1 MSELDNDP
9 LDEVTRQALDWVA
22 RLKTGDPRQS
32 DLDACRAWRAQSPEH
47 ETRFREA
54 AKLWSQLR
62 IAAVELR
69 EEEATARASEPVIAS
84 PLSAARYLLGRR
96 AFLGGAITASAAA
109 YMVVRPPF
117 ELWPSLAE
125 LRADYRT
132 AKGEQRRVD
141 LGGGA
146 SMEMNTQTSIRVK
159 ALAGG
164 LGIDLISGEA
174 LVETRAAL
182 DNPLVLRAAN
192 GFISSH
198 DATRFNVRCLDGQVE
213 VTCLQGTVNV
223 EQRQQSVRVQA
234 DQEITYTDR
243 GLGVLATADPS
254 DRTSWQNKTLI
265 FRNRSLYEVV
275 KEVNR
280 YLPGRIVVT
289 NAALGKKV
297 VNGTFQI
304 DRLND
309 VIGQVQQLF
318 GAHAI
323 SLPGGL
329 TLLS

>member
-9 LDEVTRQALDWVA
+9 LDEVTRQALDWVT
-22 RLKTGDPRQS
+22 RLKTGDPKQS
-32 DLDACRAWRAQSPEH
+32 DLDACRAWRDQSPEH
-47 ETRFREA
+47 ATRFREA

-69 EEEATARASEPVIAS
+69 EEEAARAPGPVIAS
-84 PLSAARYLLGRR
+84 PMSAARYLLGRR
-96 AFLGGAITASAAA
+96 AFLGGAIAASAVA

-146 SMEMNTQTSIRVK
+146 VMEMNTQTSLRVK
-159 ALAGG
+159 SLSGG
-164 LGIDLISGEA
+164 LEIDLISGEA
-174 LVETRAAL
+174 LVETRAT
-182 DNPLVLRAAN
+182 PESPVVLRAAS
-192 GFISSH
+192 GFISSL
-198 DATRFNVRCLDGQVE
+198 DTARFNVRCLDGQVE
-213 VTCLQGTVNV
+213 VTCLQGVVNV
-223 EQRQQSVRVQA
+223 EQSRQSVSLQA
-234 DQEITYTDR
+234 DQEIAYSDQ
-243 GLGVLATADPS
+243 GLGASVAANLA

-265 FRNRSLYEVV
+265 FRNRPLYDVV

-289 NAALGKKV
+289 NAVLGKKV
-297 VNGTFQI
+297 VNGTYQI

-318 GAHAI
+318 GAHVI

>member
-9 LDEVTRQALDWVA
+9 LDEVTRQALDWVT
-22 RLKTGDPRQS
+22 RLKTGDPKQS

-54 AKLWSQLR
+54 ARLWSQLR
-62 IAAVELR
+62 IAAAELR
-69 EEEATARASEPVIAS
+69 EEEATRRAPEPVIAS

-96 AFLGGAITASAAA
+96 AFLSGAVATSVAA

-146 SMEMNTQTSIRVK
+146 TMEMNTQTSIRLK

-164 LGIDLISGEA
+164 LEIDLISGEA
-174 LVETRAAL
+174 LVETRAAP
-182 DNPLVLRAAN
+182 DNPLVLRAGD
-192 GFISSH
+192 GFISSY
-198 DATRFNVRCLDGQVE
+198 DAARFNVRCLDEQVE

-223 EQRQQSVRVQA
+223 EQNQQSVRIQA
-234 DQEITYTDR
+234 HQEITYTDQ
-243 GLGVLATADPS
+243 GLGVLTAADPA
-254 DRTSWQNKTLI
+254 DRTSWQNKSLI
-265 FRNRSLYEVV
+265 FRNRPLYEVV

-318 GAHAI
+318 GAHVI